1 MNVKTEM
8 LRVGL
13 RLAAA
18 AAEAQ
23 LELSR
28 VALEDC
34 NRFCKVD
41 TGELINSSLRASN
54 FLRGRLVWATKYARH
69 AYFLGEPDRSKNP
82 LASRLW
88 AHKAAALY
96 GDKWFKTARNR
107 FLVRAAFG
115 YGRVI

>member
-1 MNVKTEM
+1 MNVQNEM
-8 LRVGL
+8 LKIGL
-13 RLAAA
+13 RLAAS

-23 LELSR
+23 VTLSM

-34 NRFCKVD
+34 NKFCKVD
-41 TGELINSSLRASN
+41 TGELRDSSIRASN

-69 AYFLGEPDRSKNP
+69 AYYLNEPERSKNP

-96 GDKWFKTARNR
+96 KEKWFRTARDR
-107 FLVRAAFG
+107 FLGRAVFG